1 MEKFGIYKM
10 KVDDLD
16 EVMQIEE
23 ESFSMPWSRW
33 MFERE
38 LEESKRSYFLVA
50 KDGNKTIGYIGFWLV
65 IEEAHIVTIAVRK
78 EYRRKGIGTAL
89 LASAL
94 IIADTLGAKKATLE
108 VRVSNIPAQNL
119 YEMFGFEIVSI
130 RKGFYTD
137 TNEDAYVMWLYNL
150 NANMGKIRSLG
161 QEAQLKLLA
170 EEEIKSRIL

>member
-1 MEKFGIYKM
+1 MDKFGVYKM
-10 KVDDLD
+10 KIDDLD

-38 LEESKRSYFLVA
+38 LDESKLSYFLVA
-50 KDGNKTIGYIGFWLV
+50 KDGNKIIGYIGFWLV

-78 EYRRKGIGTAL
+78 EYRRKGVGTVL

-108 VRVSNIPAQNL
+108 VRVSNIPAQNM
-119 YEMFGFEIVSI
+119 YEMFGFETVSI
-130 RKGFYTD
+130 RKSFYTD

-150 NANMGKIRSLG
+150 NANIGRIRSLG
-161 QEAQLKLLA
+161 QEAQLRLLS
-170 EEEIKSRIL
+170 EEDGIRLN